1 MDVNFPEMLKY
12 VISQD
17 QDIQYIANRIHVK
30 KKFQRQTYGCET
42 ANNKNEGNIF
52 KVRKI
57 LSVKE

>member
-30 KKFQRQTYGCET
+30 KKSKGRGMAVKLQTTKMKE
-42 ANNKNEGNIF
+42 IF
-52 KVRKI
+52 LK
-57 LSVKE
+57 